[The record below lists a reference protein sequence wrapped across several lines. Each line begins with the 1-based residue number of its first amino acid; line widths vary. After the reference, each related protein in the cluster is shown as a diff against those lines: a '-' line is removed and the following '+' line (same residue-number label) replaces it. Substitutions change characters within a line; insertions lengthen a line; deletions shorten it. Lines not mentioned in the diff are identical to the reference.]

1 MKTDNIDELFKN
13 LQNDFDLE
21 TPEDGHEERFLN
33 KLKYENISGNK
44 KRSLSLSYRPLLAV
58 AAVLVLCFGLFTFLQ
73 REPEANDLA
82 SVSPQLSQTQ
92 DFFNTVITSEL
103 NKLKIKRSPENEA
116 LVADALEQMELL
128 EKNYEQLKLDLD
140 ESGNDQRVVY
150 AMINNFQSRIDLL
163 EDVLKSI
170 EDLKQL
176 KLERKQMTL

>member
-1 MKTDNIDELFKN
+1 MKIDKIEELFKN

-21 TPEDGHEERFLN
+21 TPEEGHGERFLN
-33 KLKYENISGNK
+33 KLKHDDNLENAKNIK
-44 KRSLSLSYRPLLAV
+44 SLFYKPLLAA
-58 AAVLVLCFGLFTFLQ
+58 AAVIILCFGLFTFLQ
-73 REPEANDLA
+73 REPAANDLA

-92 DFFNTVITSEL
+92 NFFDTVITSEL

-128 EKNYEQLKLDLD
+128 EKNYKRLKLDLN

-163 EDVLKSI
+163 EEVLKSI
-170 EDLKQL
+170 EALKQL
-176 KLERKQMTL
+176 KLERKKLTL